1 MLAFCGT
8 GPASAQFDPLRKPA
22 GPAKVAAAAPASAPM
37 AAPARQAVAAA
48 GAVAAVLFGRS
59 GHATLSAAALPPV
72 DGEKRAAIAA
82 IAFKPGQRYEDLA
95 PGDDGVP
102 QGGIASLT
110 APGAAGPSA
119 ALLAGLP
126 AASSPHDGWAA
137 MIPGLFAMKSV
148 KLAIFAV
155 LALAAGAKKIKDA
168 LTGGR
173 GAGTGGRAGLAR
185 FDQLAKGKSA

>member
-1 MLAFCGT
+1 MRSRPSAFEDFT
-8 GPASAQFDPLRKPA
+8 RRDRRHFR
-22 GPAKVAAAAPASAPM
+22 AADGEP
-37 AAPARQAVAAA
+37 QAVA
-48 GAVAAVLFGRS
+48 
-59 GHATLSAAALPPV
+59 GHRIDEPGGIAREQEARHRPTGSFDSQRAQHDRRRDQACG
-72 DGEKRAAIAA
+72 GEPLGQDRIARQ
-82 IAFKPGQRYEDLA
+82 FSPQEH
-95 PGDDGVP
+95 DGVP